1 MSEAAKP
8 VVQSSS
14 APSAPRVTRMQRLRQ
29 RAPVLLTQI
38 GMLLL
43 FLLAWQFLPQVP
55 WLKAL
60 SHVFDAY
67 FVSSPVRVAKE
78 LYNLATGNDNSP
90 LIWTY
95 IWSTVYA
102 SLLGTIIGMVGGAA
116 FGLVMSNFKFL
127 SEVMRPFVIGMN
139 AVPRIALVPIIV
151 IVFGPNQVSCVIIS
165 VLVVFFV
172 AFFSAYEGGTSV
184 RQELVQNAR
193 LLGASDWRILTAIRL
208 QFVMAWTLASLPL
221 SVTFAVIS
229 VVTAEILTGVPGMGS
244 LLGTAAVTGNAA
256 LTFGVVI
263 TLAVV
268 GVAITL
274 AADAVRARV
283 LHWWGY

>member
-1 MSEAAKP
+1 
-8 VVQSSS
+8 
-14 APSAPRVTRMQRLRQ
+14 MQRLRAH
-29 RAPVLLTQI
+29 APVLLTQI
-38 GMLLL
+38 GLLVL

-55 WLKAL
+55 ALKAL
-60 SHVFDAY
+60 SHAFDSY
-67 FVSSPVRVAKE
+67 FVSSPVRIARE

-90 LIWTY
+90 LIWPY

-102 SLLGTIIGMVGGAA
+102 SLLGTVIGMVLGAA

-184 RQELVQNAR
+184 REELVQNAR
-193 LLGASDWRILTAIRL
+193 LLGASNWRILTVIRL

>member
-1 MSEAAKP
+1 MSAEAEPRHSQPGASKP
-8 VVQSSS
+8 
-14 APSAPRVTRMQRLRQ
+14 PSRLQRM
-29 RAPVLLTQI
+29 RARSPVWMTQI
-38 GMLLL
+38 ALLL
-43 FLLAWQFLPQVP
+43 VFLLAWQYLPQVGA
-55 WLKAL
+55 LKAL
-60 SHVFDAY
+60 SHLFDPY
-67 FVSSPVRVAKE
+67 FVSSPVRIARE
-78 LYNLATGNDNSP
+78 LANLMTGSEGSP
-90 LIWTY
+90 LIWSY
-95 IWSTVYA
+95 VWSTVYA
-102 SLLGTIIGMVGGAA
+102 SLLGTVIGMVLGAA
-116 FGLVMSNFKFL
+116 FGLVMSNFRFL

-151 IVFGPNQVSCVIIS
+151 IVFGPNLASCVIIS

-184 RQELVQNAR
+184 RLELVQNAR
-193 LLGASDWRILTAIRL
+193 LLGASNWRILTAIRL

-256 LTFGVVI
+256 LTFAVVIILAIVGVVI
-263 TLAVV
+263 TLA
-268 GVAITL
+268 
-274 AADAVRARV
+274 ADAIRARV

>member
-1 MSEAAKP
+1 MEASQQHPAGSTAKP
-8 VVQSSS
+8 
-14 APSAPRVTRMQRLRQ
+14 PSLLRRLRA
-29 RAPVLLTQI
+29 RSPVWLAQIALLAV
-38 GMLLL
+38 
-43 FLLAWQFLPQVP
+43 FLLAWQFLPQIP
-55 WLKAL
+55 ALKAV
-60 SHVFDAY
+60 SHLFDSY

-78 LYNLATGNDNSP
+78 LGDLMTGSNGSP
-90 LIWTY
+90 LIWGY
-95 IWSTVYA
+95 VWATVYA
-102 SLLGTIIGMVGGAA
+102 SPLGTLIGMVLGAA
-116 FGLVMSNFKFL
+116 FGLVLSNFHFL

-151 IVFGPNQVSCVIIS
+151 IVFGPTHLSNVIIS

-193 LLGASDWRILTAIRL
+193 LLGASNWRILTVIRL
-208 QFVMAWTLASLPL
+208 QFVMAWTLASMPL

-256 LTFGVVI
+256 LTFAVVI

-268 GVAITL
+268 GVVITL
-274 AADAVRARV
+274 AADAIRGRV

>member
-1 MSEAAKP
+1 MSAEAAPRPPGSGTPKP
-8 VVQSSS
+8 L
-14 APSAPRVTRMQRLRQ
+14 TRLQRM
-29 RAPVLLTQI
+29 RARSPVWLTQI
-38 GMLLL
+38 ALLL
-43 FLLAWQFLPQVP
+43 VFLLAWQYLPQIP
-55 WLKAL
+55 ALKAT
-60 SHVFDAY
+60 SHVFDSY
-67 FVSSPVRVAKE
+67 FVSSPVRIAKE
-78 LYNLATGNDNSP
+78 LGNLMTGSEGSP
-90 LIWTY
+90 LIWGY
-95 IWSTVYA
+95 VWSTVYA
-102 SLLGTIIGMVGGAA
+102 SLLGTLIGMVAGAA
-116 FGLVMSNFKFL
+116 FGLVLSNFRFL

-193 LLGASDWRILTAIRL
+193 LLGASNWRILTAIRL
-208 QFVMAWTLASLPL
+208 QFVLAWTLASLPL

-263 TLAVV
+263 MLAVV
-268 GVAITL
+268 GVIITL
-274 AADAVRARV
+274 AADAIRGRV
-283 LHWWGY
+283 LHWWGS